1 MHLFTSI
8 LSRIGKRKIQTE
20 EQLCLFTCV
29 SFYIVDLTNFTVTRD
44 SQLRW
49 CIENQRVWMA
59 LRGAGFQA
67 HANPSQDCTDTEHV
81 IQNGHD
87 DGPYS
92 TIFPCVS
99 QAVRWLLGGRDP
111 LVPPFSPDDLPLPD
125 FLSQASRLQI
135 LIGGSLHLV
144 GTAMK
149 VLGPEIVG
157 DV

>member
-1 MHLFTSI
+1 
-8 LSRIGKRKIQTE
+8 
-20 EQLCLFTCV
+20 
-29 SFYIVDLTNFTVTRD
+29 
-44 SQLRW
+44 
-49 CIENQRVWMA
+49 MA

-67 HANPSQDCTDTEHV
+67 HANPSQDCTDCDRV

-111 LVPPFSPDDLPLPD
+111 LVPPFSTDDLPLPD
-125 FLSQASRLQI
+125 FISQASRLQI

>member
-1 MHLFTSI
+1 
-8 LSRIGKRKIQTE
+8 
-20 EQLCLFTCV
+20 
-29 SFYIVDLTNFTVTRD
+29 
-44 SQLRW
+44 
-49 CIENQRVWMA
+49 MA

-67 HANPSQDCTDTEHV
+67 HANPSQDCTNSDHV

-99 QAVRWLLGGRDP
+99 QAVQWLLGGRDP
-111 LVPPFSPDDLPLPD
+111 LVPAFFPDDLPLPD
-125 FLSQASRLQI
+125 FISKASRLQI

-144 GTAMK
+144 GTAMT

>member
-1 MHLFTSI
+1 
-8 LSRIGKRKIQTE
+8 
-20 EQLCLFTCV
+20 
-29 SFYIVDLTNFTVTRD
+29 LTNFTVSRD
-44 SQLRW
+44 SQLER
-49 CIENQRVWMA
+49 CIENQRVWIA
-59 LRGAGFQA
+59 LRGTGFQTN
-67 HANPSQDCTDTEHV
+67 ANPSEDCTNSDHV

-111 LVPPFSPDDLPLPD
+111 LVPPLSADDLPLPD
-125 FLSQASRLQI
+125 FISQASRLQI
-135 LIGGSLHLV
+135 LIAGSLYLV